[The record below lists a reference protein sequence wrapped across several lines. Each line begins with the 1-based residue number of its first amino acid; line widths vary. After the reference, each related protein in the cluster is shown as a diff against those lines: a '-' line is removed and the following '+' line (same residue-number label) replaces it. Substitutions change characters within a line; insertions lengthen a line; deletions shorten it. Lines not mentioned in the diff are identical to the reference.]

1 MSNDDPEANERL
13 ARIALMMQQYGW
25 AKQRR
30 LMKEA
35 MTVWRRKETRAKA
48 GRRLAPPPARVH

>member
-1 MSNDDPEANERL
+1 MSSDDPDANERL

-30 LMKEA
+30 LMKQA
-35 MTVWRRKETRAKA
+35 MTVWRRKETRAKP
-48 GRRLAPPPARVH
+48 GKRLSPPVRIH